1 MVEPVNSSNT
11 MQLQL
16 ELTKL
21 GTRLRKLRS
30 QRGWTLEDLVHRAS
44 VSEAHLS
51 RLESGERQPSLA
63 VLFSLA
69 QAYGIA
75 LSSLFE
81 PDTEAAACIVVR
93 AGSTA
98 TQKGHGLSYKPLSRS
113 DRFTNLH
120 PIRVTVPVDRPGDCL
135 YEHDGE
141 EWLYVLSGQ
150 LGLVFSDEEY
160 ILHAGDAA
168 HFDAR
173 KPHRLLAKG
182 EEDAEIILVACAVH
196 RSLLQSYL

>member
-1 MVEPVNSSNT
+1 

-21 GTRLRKLRS
+21 GVRLRSLRN
-30 QRGWTLEDLVHRAS
+30 QRDWTLEDLAKRAG
-44 VSEAHLS
+44 VSEAYLS
-51 RLESGERQPSLA
+51 RLEGGDRQPSLA

-69 QAYGIA
+69 QAFGVA
-75 LSSLFE
+75 LPSLFE
-81 PDTEAAACIVVR
+81 PEPQEATCVVVR

-98 TQKGHGLSYKPLSRS
+98 SHQGHGLFYQPLSGG
-113 DRFTNLH
+113 DRFTNLQ
-120 PIRVTVPVDRPGDCL
+120 PIRVTVPIDRLGDCL

-150 LGLVFSDEEY
+150 VGLVFSDEEY
-160 ILHAGDAA
+160 ILSMHDAA

-173 KPHRLLAKG
+173 RPHRLLAKG
-182 EEDAEIILVACAVH
+182 EADAEIILVACAVP

>member
-1 MVEPVNSSNT
+1 

-21 GTRLRKLRS
+21 GTHLRS
-30 QRGWTLEDLVHRAS
+30 LRNQRGWTLGDLAQRTG
-44 VSEAHLS
+44 VSEAYLS
-51 RLESGERQPSLA
+51 RLEGGERQPSLA
-63 VLFSLA
+63 VLFNLA
-69 QAYGIA
+69 QAFGTTLPA
-75 LSSLFE
+75 LFE
-81 PDTEAAACIVVR
+81 PEPQDASCVIVR

-98 TQKGHGLSYKPLSRS
+98 SQQGHGLFYQSLSAGN
-113 DRFTNLH
+113 RFKNLQ
-120 PIRVTVPVDRPGDCL
+120 PIRVMVPVDRPGDCL

-150 LGLVFSDEEY
+150 LGLVFNDEKFT
-160 ILHAGDAA
+160 LSVGDAA

-182 EEDAEIILVACAVH
+182 ENAEIILVACALPH
-196 RSLLQSYL
+196 SLFQSYL

>member
-1 MVEPVNSSNT
+1 

-21 GTRLRKLRS
+21 GTRLRNLRR
-30 QRGWTLEDLVHRAS
+30 QRGWTLENLANRAR
-44 VSEAHLS
+44 VSEAYLS
-51 RLESGERQPSLA
+51 RLEGGERQPSLA

-69 QAYGIA
+69 QAFGIS
-75 LSSLFE
+75 LPSLFE
-81 PDTEAAACIVVR
+81 PPQDATCVVVR

-98 TQKGHGLSYKPLSRS
+98 SQQGHGLIYEPLSRS
-113 DRFTNLH
+113 DRCTNLH
-120 PIRVTVPVDRPGDCL
+120 PIRVTVPVDRLEDCF

-141 EWLYVLSGQ
+141 EWLYVLAGQ
-150 LGLVFSDEEY
+150 LGLVFNDEEY
-160 ILHAGDAA
+160 ILHPGDAA

-173 KPHRLLAKG
+173 KPHRLLARE
-182 EEDAEIILVACAVH
+182 EEDAEIILVACAVP

>member
-1 MVEPVNSSNT
+1 

-21 GTRLRKLRS
+21 GTRLRHLRS
-30 QRGWTLEDLVHRAS
+30 QRGWTLEDLANRAG
-44 VSEAHLS
+44 VSEAYLS
-51 RLESGERQPSLA
+51 RLEGGDRQPSLA

-69 QAYGIA
+69 QAFGIA
-75 LSSLFE
+75 LPSLFE
-81 PDTEAAACIVVR
+81 PETQEATCVVIR

-98 TQKGHGLSYKPLSRS
+98 SQPGHGLSYQPLSGG
-113 DRFTNLH
+113 DRFTNLQ
-120 PIRVTVPVDRPGDCL
+120 PIRVTVSIDRPGDCL

-150 LGLVFSDEEY
+150 LGLVFSDEAY
-160 ILHAGDAA
+160 TLSTGDAA

-173 KPHRLLAKG
+173 RPHRLLATG
-182 EEDAEIILVACAVH
+182 ETEAEIILVACAVP
-196 RSLLQSYL
+196 RTLLQSYL

>member
-1 MVEPVNSSNT
+1 

-21 GTRLRKLRS
+21 GTRLRNLRS
-30 QRGWTLEDLVHRAS
+30 QRGWTLEDLANRAG
-44 VSEAHLS
+44 VSEAYLS
-51 RLESGERQPSLA
+51 RLEGGERQPSLA

-69 QAYGIA
+69 QTYGIA
-75 LSSLFE
+75 LPSLFKPE
-81 PDTEAAACIVVR
+81 PQDATCVVVR

-98 TQKGHGLSYKPLSRS
+98 TRQGHGLSYKPLSGG
-113 DRFTNLH
+113 DRFTNLQ
-120 PIRVTVPVDRPGDCL
+120 PIRVTVPVNRPGDCL

-150 LGLVFSDEEY
+150 LGLVFSDEEHVLY
-160 ILHAGDAA
+160 KGDAA
-168 HFDAR
+168 HFDACR
-173 KPHRLLAKG
+173 PHRLLAKG
-182 EEDAEIILVACAVH
+182 QEDAEIILVACAVP

>member
-1 MVEPVNSSNT
+1 MHI
-11 MQLQL
+11 QL

-21 GTRLRKLRS
+21 GVRLRHLRS
-30 QRGWTLEDLVHRAS
+30 QQGWTLEDLADRAG
-44 VSEAHLS
+44 VSEAYLS
-51 RLESGERQPSLA
+51 RLEGGERQPSLA

-69 QAYGIA
+69 QAFGVA
-75 LSSLFE
+75 LPSLFE
-81 PDTEAAACIVVR
+81 LEPQDASCVVVR

-98 TQKGHGLSYKPLSRS
+98 SQPGHGLSYAPLSRS

-120 PIRVTVPVDRPGDCL
+120 PIRVTVPVDRPEDCF

-150 LGLVFSDEEY
+150 LGLVFNDDEY
-160 ILHAGDAA
+160 ILHPGDAA

-182 EEDAEIILVACAVH
+182 ETDAELILVACAVP

>member
-1 MVEPVNSSNT
+1 

-21 GTRLRKLRS
+21 GTRLRNLRS
-30 QRGWTLEDLVHRAS
+30 QRGWTLEDLAHRAG
-44 VSEAHLS
+44 VSEAYLS
-51 RLESGERQPSLA
+51 RLEGGDRQASLA
-63 VLFSLA
+63 VLFGLA
-69 QAYGIA
+69 QAFGIA
-75 LSSLFE
+75 LPSLFE
-81 PDTEAAACIVVR
+81 PEPQDATCVVVR

-98 TQKGHGLSYKPLSRS
+98 SQQGHGLSYHSLSVG
-113 DRFTNLH
+113 DRFTNLQ
-120 PIRVTVPVDRPGDCL
+120 PIRVTVPVNRPGDCL

-160 ILHAGDAA
+160 TLSVGDAA

-173 KPHRLLAKG
+173 RPHRLLAKG
-182 EEDAEIILVACAVH
+182 EEDAEIILVACAVP

>member
-1 MVEPVNSSNT
+1 

-21 GTRLRKLRS
+21 GTRLRNLRN
-30 QRGWTLEDLVHRAS
+30 QRGWTLEDLADRAG
-44 VSEAHLS
+44 VSEAYLS
-51 RLESGERQPSLA
+51 RLEGGERQPSLA

-69 QAYGIA
+69 QAFGIS
-75 LSSLFE
+75 LPSLFE
-81 PDTEAAACIVVR
+81 PETQDAACAVVR

-98 TQKGHGLSYKPLSRS
+98 SQQGHGLSYELLSRS

-120 PIRVTVPVDRPGDCL
+120 PIRVTVPVDRREDCF
-135 YEHDGE
+135 YAHDGE

-150 LGLVFSDEEY
+150 LGLVFNDEEH
-160 ILHAGDAA
+160 ILHPGDAA

-182 EEDAEIILVACAVH
+182 EGDAEIILVACAVP